1 MNDKLILQSMGLKL
15 IDNRK
20 KIRPYVIIEITGDL
34 HDGDEVVEKTEFSLD
49 DENLKKIMDILNK
62 NHYYELFLTRHFFVM
77 GWNEQ
82 KDVYKRLNGLNN
94 KKIDEETLRKAIA
107 QANVGRQHI
116 LSKMLE
122 VIDKPNER
130 LSKYAPEIISF
141 KISDFMHLRIDPEC
155 TFFIDHFVLLIY

>member
-82 KDVYKRLNGLNN
+82 KNVYKRLNGLNN
-94 KKIDEETLRKAIA
+94 KKIDEETLRDEMDSFKSTFTD
-107 QANVGRQHI
+107 I
-116 LSKMLE
+116 LSIPRDPFSRE
-122 VIDKPNER
+122 ICHSICSIDFYYVDEEN
-130 LSKYAPEIISF
+130 
-141 KISDFMHLRIDPEC
+141 RI
-155 TFFIDHFVLLIY
+155 FNLNFLNK